1 MQVKGSRDPS
11 SLLEVRR
18 LGPLPILNSF
28 LARLDVDRLL
38 GETVPTSDA
47 RCALEHSKALG
58 VLLRTIVVER
68 EPIYRHQE
76 TVSGF
81 DSTLF
86 GLGADVHQLSDDS
99 LGRSLDR
106 LFDADRAAL
115 VTKLV
120 LALGKRFDVRF
131 DQLHNDSTT
140 IRLTGQYRAARG
152 RTIRGRRAP
161 WVTYG
166 VLPAAVLDVTRG
178 RTVEGLA
185 PPHDNAIA

>member
-1 MQVKGSRDPS
+1 L
-11 SLLEVRR
+11 LLEFRR

-28 LARLDVDRLL
+28 LAKLGLDELL
-38 GETVPTSDA
+38 GETVPTTDA
-47 RCALEHSKALG
+47 RCALEHAKALG

-81 DSTLF
+81 DPTLF
-86 GLGADVHQLSDDS
+86 GLVEGDVHRLTDDS
-99 LGRSLDR
+99 LGRCLDR
-106 LFDADRAAL
+106 LFDADRAAFVTQL
-115 VTKLV
+115 VV
-120 LALGKRFDVRF
+120 ALGKRFGVRF

-152 RTIRGRRAP
+152 RTLRGRRAP

-166 VLPAAVLDVTRG
+166 
-178 RTVEGLA
+178 
-185 PPHDNAIA
+185 HS